1 LIHKQRPY
9 VIFYGFSASLLK
21 TLTAYLPLWFT
32 SILINLFL
40 AKTDTQSLFLSV
52 LLFAC
57 CMLLSE
63 GGQYVLEYRLN
74 IAVKELELGLEKNI
88 SEKAM
93 YLSYDKLEDKDTLDL
108 IEKAKAGFMQNGG
121 IQVMMAQFSA
131 LLEICC
137 TIVISFGLLPSLS
150 AFAPDVTLI
159 SFTSIPIRPSSIRM
173 RSPGFTSSGRF
184 L

>member
-1 LIHKQRPY
+1 M
-9 VIFYGFSASLLK
+9 LK

-121 IQVMMAQFSA
+121 IKS
-131 LLEICC
+131 
-137 TIVISFGLLPSLS
+137 
-150 AFAPDVTLI
+150 
-159 SFTSIPIRPSSIRM
+159 
-173 RSPGFTSSGRF
+173 
-184 L
+184 

>member
-1 LIHKQRPY
+1 MKAQLQEAWTILRLIHKQRPY

-93 YLSYDKLEDKDTLDL
+93 YLSYDKL
-108 IEKAKAGFMQNGG
+108 
-121 IQVMMAQFSA
+121 
-131 LLEICC
+131 
-137 TIVISFGLLPSLS
+137 
-150 AFAPDVTLI
+150 
-159 SFTSIPIRPSSIRM
+159 
-173 RSPGFTSSGRF
+173 
-184 L
+184 